1 MKEYKITGFV
11 RLTDSH
17 WKFIINH
24 HLVDVR
30 LYKTKNYYGIEHF
43 PSEDR
48 DLIKKIINTKI
59 LNYDKLH

>member
-17 WKFIINH
+17 WKFIVNH
-24 HLVDVR
+24 HLIDVR

-48 DLIKKIINTKI
+48 ELIKSLINTKI
-59 LNYDKLH
+59 LNYE